1 MPGVVL
7 MPRDSPDILWLDKGL
22 RTLYTTWDQVNGFLN
37 GQTAWLAWQGGA
49 SRRHVRQRTPQL
61 KSIGASSTTRLG
73 GTRRTEANHGRASE

>member
-7 MPRDSPDILWLDKGL
+7 VPRDRPDILWLDKGL
-22 RTLYTTWDQVNGFLN
+22 RTLYTTWTRSTGVLN

-49 SRRHVRQRTPQL
+49 SWQHVRQRTHNL